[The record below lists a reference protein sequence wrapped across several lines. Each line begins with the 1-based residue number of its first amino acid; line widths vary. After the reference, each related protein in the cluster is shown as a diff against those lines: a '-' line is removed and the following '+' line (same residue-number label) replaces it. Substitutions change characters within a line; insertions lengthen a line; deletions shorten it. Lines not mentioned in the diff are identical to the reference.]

1 MFLDSLRQI
10 EPAFA
15 RLRTQLFLFNETYV
29 ILPKFVENALEK
41 LREYRLQFLQESY
54 QLLNKNTEDRDIEL
68 ASEIYITGN
77 AYTKIWPILVQHN
90 ENKDQILYENILKR
104 QKKQLINPLEINL
117 NKNQSAINELK
128 KLDDLK
134 SSYEKAKCIRSAL
147 DSTMAA
153 KSLMIV
159 DPKHSAVSY
168 RSSIDTTPMA
178 ADETL
183 TAFIDLIC
191 QLVSKSDTDN
201 FIRLAAHE
209 YYTEKFRFLPLPQDI
224 DYAFTTYR
232 GVIEYLSNSACWF

>member
-15 RLRTQLFLFNETYV
+15 RLRTSLFLFNETYV
-29 ILPKFVENALEK
+29 VLPKFVENAVDK
-41 LREYRLQFLQESY
+41 LRQLRLQFLQESY
-54 QLLNKNTEDRDIEL
+54 QLLKKTCEDRDIEL

-77 AYTKIWPILVQHN
+77 TYTKVWPTILQQT
-90 ENKDQILYENILKR
+90 ENKDEILFENIQIRQRTKR
-104 QKKQLINPLEINL
+104 ANSNEFNL
-117 NKNQSAINELK
+117 NANQNAFNELK

-147 DSTMAA
+147 DLTIAA
-153 KSLMIV
+153 KTLMIV
-159 DPKHSAVSY
+159 DPKKSAVAY
-168 RSSIDTTPMA
+168 HSSANATPMA

-191 QLVSKSDTDN
+191 QLISTSHINSYVH
-201 FIRLAAHE
+201 LVAHE
-209 YYTEKFRFLPLPQDI
+209 YYTEKFRFLAHPQDI

-232 GVIEYLSNSACWF
+232 GVIEYLINSSSWF